1 MYTRSLTV
9 PEGLWTT
16 RPVGAGWS
24 TTSRPNCYAAQ
35 SRSNCFIRHSEGFDV
50 MAFGRLRPGST
61 RIAAIAVVLSI
72 ALAGCTSTVAGSG
85 GPGGSVPPSTT
96 ASPSPSGSSTASGSA
111 APSTPAGSSS
121 AFGATLES
129 IAIKTSDLNTGYSTK
144 LYDGGD
150 QVVGQVTLDNCGYTF
165 TSEAHRVARRQ
176 YGIVDSSGQDTGGSN
191 ELVAYDSSAS
201 AALALTEWVAS
212 ATTCPKTPV
221 KSSVGGVPDLTMV
234 VTTNQRANPSLP
246 IPTNAVTVES
256 ATADGETDYL
266 VTILQVKG
274 RYLDALYANGSATPS
289 SDELDGLLAL
299 ASITGARLK
308 AAN

>member
-1 MYTRSLTV
+1 MI
-9 PEGLWTT
+9 G
-16 RPVGAGWS
+16 
-24 TTSRPNCYAAQ
+24 
-35 SRSNCFIRHSEGFDV
+35 
-50 MAFGRLRPGST
+50 
-61 RIAAIAVVLSI
+61 AVVSV

-85 GPGGSVPPSTT
+85 GPGGSLP
-96 ASPSPSGSSTASGSA
+96 SSTPSSVSSGGSLTSGPAAPDSA
-111 APSTPAGSSS
+111 ASSS
-121 AFGATLES
+121 SLGATLES
-129 IAIKTSDLNTGYSTK
+129 IAITTTDLNTGYSTK

-176 YGIVDSSGQDTGGSN
+176 YGIVDSTGQDTGGSN

-212 ATTCPKTPV
+212 AATCPKTPV
-221 KSSVGGVPDLTMV
+221 KSTVSGVPDLTMV
-234 VTTNQRANPSLP
+234 VTMNQRANPSLP
-246 IPTNAVTVES
+246 IATNAVTVES

-274 RYLDALYANGSATPS
+274 RYLDALYADESSTPS
-289 SDELDGLLAL
+289 SDDLDSLLEL

-308 AAN
+308 AVN